1 MLRAVCILAPYHAES
16 GTPCLT
22 GFQHA
27 GHELRLRVLLGV
39 EQGWRQEGDDVH
51 VPSQVLGSAEGSI
64 LCPALFG
71 PCV

>member
-27 GHELRLRVLLGV
+27 GHELRLRVLIGV
-39 EQGWRQEGDDVH
+39 EQGWHQEGGDVH
-51 VPSQVLGSAEGSI
+51 VPSQVLGSAGGHV
-64 LCPALFG
+64 LRPALFG
-71 PCV
+71 PWV